1 MMPPERIAYL
11 HWLKT
16 LPVVV
21 VLCLTLACKDDGY
34 VIVTSKRYVDPQR
47 VPENNEMILYTIKHG
62 NTTITAHCEV
72 LYSPNHC
79 RDLEVGRS
87 YQLKR
92 EKFAIGGSDYLT
104 TENPHAVLSVES
116 ETMR

>member
-1 MMPPERIAYL
+1 MQR
-11 HWLKT
+11 LKM

-21 VLCLTLACKDDGY
+21 VLCLTLACERDGY
-34 VIVTSKRYVDPQR
+34 LIVGSKRYVDPQR
-47 VPENNEMILYTIKHG
+47 VPENNELILYTIKHG
-62 NTTITAHCEV
+62 NTMITAHCEV
-72 LYSPNHC
+72 LDVKNHC
-79 RDLEVGRS
+79 SGLEVGRS